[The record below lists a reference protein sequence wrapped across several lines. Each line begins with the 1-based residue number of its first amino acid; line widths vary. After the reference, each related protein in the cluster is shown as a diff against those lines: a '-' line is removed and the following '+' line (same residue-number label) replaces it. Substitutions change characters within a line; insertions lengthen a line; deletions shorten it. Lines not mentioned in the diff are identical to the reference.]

1 MTDADN
7 PETNLAN
14 AGIEYGGWG
23 LLLLFVCKR
32 CLTIAR
38 TNGIRAAFGSP
49 CALSCE
55 IDTNPGHPPADGART
70 ELEMVKAQPVM
81 ELDSGD
87 EDDSV

>member
-1 MTDADN
+1 MSDTDD

-23 LLLLFVCKR
+23 LLLLFVCRR

-38 TNGIRAAFGSP
+38 INGIRATFGSP
-49 CALSCE
+49 CAMSCM
-55 IDTNPGHPPADGART
+55 IDTNPGHPPPGG
-70 ELEMVKAQPVM
+70 ELEMVEAQPVN
-81 ELDSGD
+81 EVDSDD